1 LSSKIENKFL
11 DLIPKIIAKDT
22 SIYNS
27 KVNFFTEED
36 GEKSDSSEENQSKP
50 VQLSDYIRNKLL
62 ADGNDSSDSDEPP
75 KIISLEEEQKQ
86 LKKQFWDSVNE
97 MEKDDNGEL
106 LKERKISKSE
116 KENEEKEFNEWNKKQ
131 EQKHHKKSV
140 KSEAQKFWISAD
152 DENEKF
158 LKK

>member
-116 KENEEKEFNEWNKKQ
+116 KENEEKEFN
-131 EQKHHKKSV
+131 
-140 KSEAQKFWISAD
+140 
-152 DENEKF
+152 
-158 LKK
+158 